1 MRYGLAALINL
12 GELHGSPILLEG
24 KKMNN
29 VSIGFVVCMLS
40 MFVFCMALVFGPA
53 VMEGHHVLAILLLS
67 MFGIGIGGTNL

>member
-1 MRYGLAALINL
+1 MPLSQSF
-12 GELHGSPILLEG
+12 GEWDMS
-24 KKMNN
+24 KQ
-29 VSIGFVVCMLS
+29 SIGFVVCMLS

>member
-1 MRYGLAALINL
+1 MINL

-29 VSIGFVVCMLS
+29 VSIGFIVCLLS

-53 VMEGHHVLAILLLS
+53 VMEGHEVLAILLLS

>member
-1 MRYGLAALINL
+1 M
-12 GELHGSPILLEG
+12 S
-24 KKMNN
+24 K

-67 MFGIGIGGTNL
+67 MFGIGIGGTNI